1 MASLKLSHQ
10 NSNATEA
17 NEQDGLD
24 ALLAQA
30 ADIMNNADAVLAEN
44 GYVDADLAVA

>member
-1 MASLKLSHQ
+1 LASLKLSHQ
-10 NSNATEA
+10 NSNANA
-17 NEQDGLD
+17 NETDGLD

-30 ADIMNNADAVLAEN
+30 ADIMNNADAVLAET